1 MYRYTMWPMPEP
13 TLTVAVIITLIT
25 IGFIISAGLILHGN
39 ENASDEEKIGYRFFG
54 IIFLAI
60 GCICGYAAYNEYVTY
75 KIPVENIKIP
85 ARLYSMTDQS
95 TYKTSYLYVTYELP
109 DGSLVTM
116 RAGTNIRYP
125 EETWLYKNRI
135 K

>member
-1 MYRYTMWPMPEP
+1 MYRYTMWPMPAP
-13 TLTVAVIITLIT
+13 SLTSFIVITLIT
-25 IGFIISAGLILHGN
+25 IGFIIFAGLILHGN
-39 ENASDEEKIGYRFFG
+39 ENESDEAKFGYRFFG
-54 IIFLAI
+54 TIFLAM
-60 GCICGYAAYNEYVTY
+60 GCIFGYAAYNEYVIY

-95 TYKTSYLYVTYELP
+95 THKTSYLYVTYELP

-116 RAGTNIRYP
+116 RAGTNIRYL
-125 EETWLYKNRI
+125 EETWLYRNRI